1 MQPDFRQHADDNSN
15 IKLSDACSDDD
26 NLIAVVRREIGD
38 RDYSHWFVGKTR
50 LVATNTGITV
60 SVGSPF
66 LLHWMVRQFRE
77 PMTRAAVDIVGPA
90 ANVEFVVDADLSLG
104 SAAQAT
110 TSRPDNSRGVSAPA
124 VSAPTPDNSQT
135 VVERVANVADQI
147 ARKRTGRRFAD
158 LSEFV
163 DGTCNELAFIAARQ
177 VSRSPGEHLN
187 PLFLHGQAGT
197 GKTHLLEGIY
207 REIRRL
213 FPELQV
219 TYLTSEAFTNY
230 FTEALREKKLAGF
243 RQRFR
248 SIDVLLVDDVDFL
261 DSKRAIQEEFL
272 HTIMQ
277 LQSHGRQ
284 VVVSS
289 DRHPRLLTKLCPELI
304 TRFLSGLVCRL
315 ESPDFDTRLKIVQTR
330 ANQLNSQIAPDA
342 LQFVAKRFINNVREL
357 IGALNCL
364 DTWFQ
369 LKQQRITLT
378 VARRLLADL
387 ERECM
392 RIINMADIEKAVC
405 GFFGVTAK
413 ELKSP
418 SRQRTIAQPRML
430 AMYLARKH
438 TQAGYTEIGKYFSR
452 NHSTVIAA
460 EKRVRTWLEEDAVLQ
475 LSTQSWPFRELLN
488 TVESQLLA
496 S

>member
-1 MQPDFRQHADDNSN
+1 MQPDFRQHAE
-15 IKLSDACSDDD
+15 DDD
-26 NLIAVVRREIGD
+26 NLIASVRREVGD

-50 LVATNTGITV
+50 LTATGTGIIV

-66 LLHWMVRQFRE
+66 LLHWMVRQFRA
-77 PMTRAAVDIVGPA
+77 PMSRVATEVIGPA
-90 ANVEFVVDADLSLG
+90 ATVEFVVDADLSLG
-104 SAAQAT
+104 T
-110 TSRPDNSRGVSAPA
+110 TESAPNRQDDSERKA
-124 VSAPTPDNSQT
+124 VSTPDDSQT
-135 VVERVANVADQI
+135 VVERVANVADQV

-163 DGTCNELAFIAARQ
+163 DGTCNELAFMAARQ

-207 REIRRL
+207 RDVRRQ

-261 DSKRAIQEEFL
+261 DSKRGIQEEFL

-315 ESPDFDTRLKIVQTR
+315 ESPDFETRLKIVQTR
-330 ANQLNSQIAPDA
+330 AARLNGQIAPDA
-342 LQFVAKRFINNVREL
+342 LQFVAKRFTNNVREL

-369 LKQQRITLT
+369 LKRQRITLT
-378 VARRLLADL
+378 VARRVLAEL
-387 ERECM
+387 ERECI

-413 ELKSP
+413 DLKSP

-438 TQAGYTEIGKYFSR
+438 TQAGYTEIGKYFGR
-452 NHSTVIAA
+452 KHSTVIAA
-460 EKRVRTWLEEDAVLQ
+460 EKRVLSWLDDDAVLK